1 MRLFGWRMI
10 LVAAIAGAGVMM
22 SAGAQA
28 YDDDRRG
35 WDRRHYHK
43 HHKHKHGHW
52 RHDDRPRR
60 VVYERAPRYVHERGP
75 RYVYERAPQVIYER
89 QPVVV
94 APAPVYMAP
103 MAPSYGYGPPADP
116 SLNLNFNIPLR

>member
-35 WDRRHYHK
+35 WERRHYHK
-43 HHKHKHGHW
+43 HKHKHDHW

-60 VVYERAPRYVHERGP
+60 VVYERGPRYVHERGP

-94 APAPVYMAP
+94 TPAPIYMAP

>member
-1 MRLFGWRMI
+1 MRLFSWRTI
-10 LVAAIAGAGVMM
+10 LVAAIAGAGAMVAT
-22 SAGAQA
+22 AGAEA
-28 YDDDRRG
+28 RDRDDDR
-35 WDRRHYHK
+35 WERRHYHR
-43 HHKHKHGHW
+43 HHHHW
-52 RHDDRPRR
+52 RHSDPPRR
-60 VVYERAPRYVHERGP
+60 VIYERVYERAPR
-75 RYVYERAPQVIYER
+75 VIYER